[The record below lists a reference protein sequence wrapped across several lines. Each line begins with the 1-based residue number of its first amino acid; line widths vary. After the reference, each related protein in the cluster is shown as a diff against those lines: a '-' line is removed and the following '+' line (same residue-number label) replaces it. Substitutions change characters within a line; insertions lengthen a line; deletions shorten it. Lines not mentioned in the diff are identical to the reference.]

1 MDQLPTTAMGALR
14 SLATTQTQVDVFS
27 DSIIQAVQQGEANP
41 LEVLIQLRA
50 MEKAIK
56 RIIPEIKENTLRE
69 AEKYGK
75 NFDLLGNNLKIQE
88 TGVEYDYAATG
99 DPVWAKLDSI
109 ANTAIDNRKKREAFL
124 RTVNGIVRVTDED
137 TGEEI
142 ELKPAPKTS
151 QTTVTVSIK

>member
-69 AEKYGK
+69 AEKYGR

-124 RTVNGIVRVTDED
+124 RTINGIVRVTDED

-142 ELKPAPKTS
+142 VLKPAPKTS